1 MWTAL
6 QRSEAEPKV
15 VESGVLQPG
24 DAVFFNPTHPHQ
36 GPRAPFPP
44 TEDGGAG
51 GSGDGGGGVQVRNM
65 IFMSTSHT
73 KGSSNAGAIFACA
86 PPAPRIGR
94 VWHDAFQIT
103 EEERLAF
110 FLNILGE
117 ARALDGS
124 VVGRDGA
131 VLKNHR

>member
-73 KGSSNAGAIFACA
+73 KGSSNAGGHLRVRSSCTAHRSGVARRL
-86 PPAPRIGR
+86 PDHRGGAPRLLPQHLGR
-94 VWHDAFQIT
+94 GKSFRW
-103 EEERLAF
+103 
-110 FLNILGE
+110 
-117 ARALDGS
+117 
-124 VVGRDGA
+124 
-131 VLKNHR
+131 